1 MNEKVMTS
9 HYDDLVKL
17 TNLLS
22 SYVNSYRLLVAGAS
36 ELNTIYGRK
45 SREVQKA
52 IDRADDIGGEID
64 ELIKVIDLYQDSY
77 LNYSRLKNEIVS
89 INYKNGKIKEELK
102 GVIQTEIDKELKFF
116 NQPVPNQSSPIRDE
130 DD

>member
-22 SYVNSYRLLVAGAS
+22 SYVNSYRLLIAGAS

-52 IDRADDIGGEID
+52 IDRADDVGGEID
-64 ELIKVIDLYQDSY
+64 ELLKVIDLYEDSY
-77 LNYSRLKNEIVS
+77 LNYSKLKNEIVS

-116 NQPVPNQSSPIRDE
+116 NQPIPNQSSPIRDDE
-130 DD
+130 N

>member
-52 IDRADDIGGEID
+52 IDRADDVGGEID
-64 ELIKVIDLYQDSY
+64 ELLKVIDLYQDSY
-77 LNYSRLKNEIVS
+77 LNYSKLKNEIVS
-89 INYKNGKIKEELK
+89 INYKNGKVKEELK

-116 NQPVPNQSSPIRDE
+116 NQPLSNQSSPIRDDE
-130 DD
+130 D

>member
-130 DD
+130 ED